1 MSEQPADSTETRAL
15 LHRIELGD
23 PIAFDRLF
31 NRHRGELKRMV
42 ELRLDSKLRQRLDAS
57 DVVQEA
63 HLDAFRRIEDYLQR
77 RPMPF
82 RIWLRKNTQE
92 RLAKVRRDNIDA
104 AMRSVDREQT
114 LPDKSSLLIAGRI
127 LGREPSPS
135 ENMQREEFR
144 QKVAAAVSDLADI
157 DREVLLMRHAEG
169 LSHREI
175 GYLLDLDAAAV
186 RKRYARA
193 LLRLKGRLVA
203 HGAVETEDDPPE

>member
-1 MSEQPADSTETRAL
+1 MSDYHEDSSETREL
-15 LHRIELGD
+15 LQRVQAGD
-23 PIAFDRLF
+23 RSAFDRLF
-31 NRHRGELKRMV
+31 DRHRGELKRMV
-42 ELRLDSKLRQRLDAS
+42 ELRLDARLRQRMDAS

-63 HLDAFRRIEDYLQR
+63 HLDAFRRLQDYLR
-77 RPMPF
+77 KRPMPF

-92 RLAKVRRDNIDA
+92 RLAKMRRDNIDA
-104 AMRSVDREQT
+104 AIRSVDREQQ
-114 LPDKSSLLIAGRI
+114 LPDNSSLLIARQI

-135 ENMQREEFR
+135 ENVRQDEFR
-144 QKVAAAVSDLADI
+144 QKVAAAVSDLADV

-175 GYLLDLDAAAV
+175 GYLLEVDVAAT

-203 HGAVETEDDPPE
+203 HGVVEDDNESAQ

>member
-1 MSEQPADSTETRAL
+1 MTDYENDSSETRDL
-15 LHRIELGD
+15 LERVQCGD
-23 PIAFDRLF
+23 RSAFDRLF

-42 ELRLDSKLRQRLDAS
+42 ELRLDAKLRQRLDAS

-63 HLDAFRRIEDYLQR
+63 HLDAFRRLEDYLLR

-92 RLAKVRRDNIDA
+92 RLVKMRRDNVEA
-104 AMRSVDREQT
+104 AIRSVQREQSF
-114 LPDKSSLLIAGRI
+114 PDKSSFLIARQI

-135 ENMQREEFR
+135 ENVGRNEFR
-144 QKVAAAVSDLADI
+144 QKVSAAVSELADI

-175 GYLLDLDAAAV
+175 SYLLEVDEAAA

-203 HGAVETEDDPPE
+203 HGVVEGEDESVQ